1 MTKQENPKRKYNSTR
16 RQEQARET
24 RRRILDAALTLFT
37 RHGYSGATIEAIA
50 QEAGVSP
57 LTIFGVFGNK
67 VTVLTELVAASV
79 GGDDQPI
86 PLLQRPGP
94 QAVLQETNPV
104 RKIERFAQDIS
115 DILERVHPLF
125 EIMRMAAKTE
135 PDIADLL
142 NNRLEARFRNLSVF
156 VASLSTQASLRDG
169 LDELS
174 ATETVWAIAGPDMYR
189 LLTID
194 RGWTKEHYSQWLGDS
209 LIRLLLPLSLHVPT
223 PGTNKL

>member
-1 MTKQENPKRKYNSTR
+1 MIKQENSKRKYNSSR

-24 RRRILDAALTLFT
+24 RRRILEAALALFM
-37 RHGYSGATIEAIA
+37 RYGYSGATIEAIA

-57 LTIFGVFGNK
+57 LTIFATFSNK
-67 VTVLTELVAASV
+67 VSMLTELVATSV

-94 QAVLQETNPV
+94 QAVFQETDPV
-104 RKIERFAQDIS
+104 RKIKRFAYDIS
-115 DILERVHPLF
+115 DILERVYPLF
-125 EIMRMAAKTE
+125 EIMRMAGKTE

-142 NNRLEARFRNLSVF
+142 NKRLQARFNNLSVF
-156 VASLSTQASLRDG
+156 VGNLSATTSLREG
-169 LDELS
+169 LDNWS

-194 RGWTKEHYSQWLGDS
+194 RGWTKEQYSEWLGDS
-209 LIRLLLPLSLHVPT
+209 LIRLLLPPDI
-223 PGTNKL
+223 